1 VALVVIDRL
10 TSFNAEEEVMDNLR
24 DSRLSSS
31 YWALRVTFIAVPILA
46 GLDKFTNLLTYWP
59 NYLSPAFAG
68 MLPVSPSAF
77 MQAIGIVEVLVGLIV
92 LSSATRVGAYIAMA
106 WMICIAINLT
116 SMRLFDIAV
125 RDLGLAVGAFAL
137 ARLDEVRAG
146 VPARLH
152 ARRTA
157 EATT

>member
-1 VALVVIDRL
+1 
-10 TSFNAEEEVMDNLR
+10 MDNLR

-46 GLDKFTNLLTYWP
+46 GLDKFMNLLTYWP
-59 NYLSPAFAG
+59 HYLSPAFAR
-68 MLPVSPSAF
+68 MLPITPSAF
-77 MQAIGIVEVLVGLIV
+77 MQVVGLVEVVVGLLV
-92 LSSATRVGAYIAMA
+92 LFKATRVGAYIAMV
-106 WMICIAINLT
+106 WLTCVAINLA
-116 SMRLFDIAV
+116 SMGMFDIAV

-146 VPARLH
+146 VPMRSH

-157 EATT
+157 DATT

>member
-1 VALVVIDRL
+1 
-10 TSFNAEEEVMDNLR
+10 MDNLR

-31 YWALRVTFIAVPILA
+31 YWALRAAFIAVPILA

-59 NYLSPAFAG
+59 HYVSPAFAR
-68 MLPVSPSAF
+68 MLPMSPSAF
-77 MQAIGIVEVLVGLIV
+77 MKIVGVIEIVAGVLVLAKAR
-92 LSSATRVGAYIAMA
+92 LGAYIVMA

-116 SMRLFDIAV
+116 SMGLFDIAV

-137 ARLDEVRAG
+137 ARLDEVRSG
-146 VPARLH
+146 VPARAQ

-157 EATT
+157 EAT

>member
-1 VALVVIDRL
+1 
-10 TSFNAEEEVMDNLR
+10 MDNLR

-31 YWALRVTFIAVPILA
+31 YWALRAAFIAVPILA

-59 NYLSPAFAG
+59 HYVSPAFAR
-68 MLPVSPSAF
+68 MLPMSPSAF
-77 MQAIGIVEVLVGLIV
+77 MKIVGVIEIVAGVLVLAKAR
-92 LSSATRVGAYIAMA
+92 LGAYIVMA

-116 SMRLFDIAV
+116 SMGLFDIAV

-137 ARLDEVRAG
+137 ARLDEVRSG
-146 VPARLH
+146 VPARAH

-157 EATT
+157 EAT

>member
-1 VALVVIDRL
+1 
-10 TSFNAEEEVMDNLR
+10 MDNLN

-31 YWALRVTFIAVPILA
+31 YWALRVTFIAVPLLA

-59 NYLSPAFAG
+59 HYLSPTFARL
-68 MLPVSPSAF
+68 LPITPSAF
-77 MQAIGIVEVLVGLIV
+77 MQAIGVVEILAGLMVLLRARI
-92 LSSATRVGAYIAMA
+92 GAYIVMA
-106 WMICIAINLT
+106 WLACIAVNLA
-116 SMRLFDIAV
+116 SMQLFDIAV

-146 VPARLH
+146 VPARVH

-157 EATT
+157 EATP

>member
-1 VALVVIDRL
+1 
-10 TSFNAEEEVMDNLR
+10 MDNLR

-46 GLDKFTNLLTYWP
+46 GLDKFTNLLTNWSH
-59 NYLSPAFAG
+59 YLSPAFAR
-68 MLPVSPSAF
+68 MLPLSPSAF
-77 MQAIGIVEVLVGLIV
+77 MRTIGVVEILVGVLV
-92 LSSATRVGAYIAMA
+92 LSKATRVGAYIAMA
-106 WMICIAINLT
+106 WLACIAINLA
-116 SMRLFDIAV
+116 SMGLFDIAV

-146 VPARLH
+146 VPARVH
-152 ARRTA
+152 VRRTA